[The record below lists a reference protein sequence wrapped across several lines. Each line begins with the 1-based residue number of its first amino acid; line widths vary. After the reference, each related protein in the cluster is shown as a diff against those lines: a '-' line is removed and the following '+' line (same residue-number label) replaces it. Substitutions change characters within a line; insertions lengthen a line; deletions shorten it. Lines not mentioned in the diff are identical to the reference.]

1 MQYFVKL
8 FGFPYVSYGMHEYA
22 SMNIPHRYAEKWK
35 YETSI
40 YILSYYGGKSNFDFS
55 SQTNMNVKTF

>member
-8 FGFPYVSYGMHEYA
+8 FGFPYVSYGKHEYA
-22 SMNIPHRYAEKWK
+22 SMEYMYTLNWK